1 MKLKE
6 FDYKLPKSLIA
17 QEPLQKRD
25 SSRLMVLDRKKKT
38 VQTETFCDI
47 EEYLSPGDCLVLND
61 TRVLPVRFL
70 GKRKTGG
77 KVEIFVLNPAS
88 EKLYALIRPSKR
100 VKDGEKIELG
110 DGIKVLVLEKA
121 PLGRF
126 VRFNMAIEDVL
137 KKGHVPLPPYISRD
151 DTKKDEQNYQTVYA
165 KNDGATAAPTAGLH
179 FTKELIKRLSQK
191 GVSIVY
197 VTLHTG
203 YGTFSPVV
211 ETDIENHKMHSEWYE
226 ISEEAASVINATK
239 AARGRVFAVG
249 TTSVRVME
257 SAARK
262 KGKIVA
268 SKGMTDL
275 YIYPGYDFKI
285 VDAMVTNFHLPKSTL
300 LMLISAF
307 AGKGFV
313 FQAYREAIKRKFRFF
328 SYGDAM
334 MIV

>member
-38 VQTETFCDI
+38 VRTETFCDI
-47 EEYLSPGDCLVLND
+47 KEYLSPGDCLVLND

-88 EKLYALIRPSKR
+88 KKLYALIRPSKR
-100 VKDGEKIELG
+100 VKEGEVIELG
-110 DGIKVLVLEKA
+110 DGIKVLVLERA

-126 VRFNMAIEDVL
+126 VRFNMATKDVF
-137 KKGHVPLPPYISRD
+137 KKGHVPLPPYISRE
-151 DTKKDEQNYQTVYA
+151 DTKKDERNYQTVYA

-179 FTKELIKRLSQK
+179 FTKELIKRLSEK

-226 ISEEAASVINATK
+226 INEEAASVINETK

-262 KGKIVA
+262 KGKIAA
-268 SKGMTDL
+268 SIGTTDL
-275 YIYPGYDFKI
+275 FIHPGYDFKI
-285 VDAMVTNFHLPKSTL
+285 ADAMVTNFHLPKSTL
-300 LMLISAF
+300 LMLVSAF
-307 AGKGFV
+307 AGREFV
-313 FQAYREAIKRKFRFF
+313 FQAYREAIKLKLRFF

-334 MIV
+334 LII

>member
-1 MKLKE
+1 MKLEE

-25 SSRLMVLDRKKKT
+25 SSCLMVLDRKEKT

-47 EEYLSPGDCLVLND
+47 EEYLSSGDCLVLND

-77 KVEIFVLNPAS
+77 RVEIFVLNPAS

-100 VKDGEKIELG
+100 VKKGEQIELG
-110 DGIKVLVLEKA
+110 HGIKVIVLERA

-126 VRFNMAIEDVL
+126 IRFNMAMKDVF
-137 KKGHVPLPPYISRD
+137 KKGHVPLPPYISRV
-151 DTKKDEQNYQTVYA
+151 DTKKDERNYQTVYA
-165 KNDGATAAPTAGLH
+165 KNDGATAAPTAGFH
-179 FTKELIKRLSQK
+179 FTKELIKRLSGK

-226 ISEEAASVINATK
+226 INEEAARVINETK
-239 AARGRVFAVG
+239 AARGRVFVVG

-262 KGKIVA
+262 KGKIAA
-268 SKGMTDL
+268 SKGTTDL
-275 YIYPGYDFKI
+275 FIRPGYDFKI

-300 LMLISAF
+300 LMLVSAF
-307 AGKGFV
+307 AGREFV
-313 FQAYREAIKRKFRFF
+313 FQAYREAIKLKLRFF

-334 MIV
+334 LII